1 MAFVVQMIFRIAGSK
16 AGNGITSFEALRQA
30 GAMDAF
36 PCPLFFERVQHRG
49 RLIRRCR
56 GVDFTQTGGQGL
68 AVLPGADVQRM
79 ADQVDDAGLDG
90 RLRESGGDRLGE
102 ALQPVNDGNRDVLH
116 APVLQLGHH
125 REPEPGAVVG
135 QNSPLDCFETPPTPG
150 DPFLGKTV
158 PQTVF

>member
-56 GVDFTQTGGQGL
+56 GVDFTQSGGQGL

-102 ALQPVNDGNRDVLH
+102 ALQP
-116 APVLQLGHH
+116 QL
-125 REPEPGAVVG
+125 R
-135 QNSPLDCFETPPTPG
+135 QFPG
-150 DPFLGKTV
+150 DFAGLAVGLTGKV
-158 PQTVF
+158 NGLAGQDCLAWRNLVVARQYCFSHCR